1 MTEQG
6 GSWTDYT
13 TQHKPPNDVIT
24 SQNSSPAH
32 GTGLVW
38 DGTAAANKLDGGY
51 HNDTLNGAGGNDTL
65 WGGAGNDSILG
76 GDGDDR
82 LEGASGND
90 TLDGGTGQ
98 NTAVY
103 SDARSNYSVSRSSD
117 GGLVVAGPDGTDHVR
132 NIQSFTFA
140 GQTYAANDLVSTPTS
155 PGEGGSVLVPGSP
168 GEGGLV
174 LWGTARGNNLAGGA
188 MNDLIYGVG
197 GNDVMK
203 GGDGND
209 TLFGGA
215 GKDTLTGGAG
225 QDVFVFETKLSKSN
239 AAQRKTGLDKI
250 SDFFPTDDTIDLSRK
265 VFSAIGKVGELKKA
279 AFYTGAAAHD
289 ASDRIVYNKN
299 TGALYYDQ
307 DGNGTHEAI
316 QIATLPK
323 HLR

>member
-6 GSWTDYT
+6 VSWTDYT
-13 TQHKPPNDVIT
+13 TQHKPANAVIT
-24 SQNSSPAH
+24 SQYSSPAH

-38 DGTAAANKLDGGY
+38 DGTSAANKLDGGY

-82 LEGASGND
+82 LDGASGND

-103 SDARSNYSVSRSSD
+103 SDARSNYSVTRGSD
-117 GGLVVAGPDGTDHVR
+117 GGIIVAGPDGTDYVR

-155 PGEGGSVLVPGSP
+155 PGEGG
-168 GEGGLV
+168 LV
-174 LWGTARGNNLAGGA
+174 LWGTARGDSLTGGT

-215 GKDTLTGGAG
+215 GKDTLAGGAG

-239 AAQRKTGLDKI
+239 AAQRKAGLDKI
-250 SDFFPTDDTIDLSRK
+250 TDFLPADDTIDLGRK
-265 VFSAIGKVGELKKA
+265 VFTAIGKAGELKKA
-279 AFYTGAAAHD
+279 AFYGGAAAHD
-289 ASDRIVYNKN
+289 ASDRIVYDKK
-299 TGALYYDQ
+299 TGALFYDQ
-307 DGNGTHEAI
+307 DGNGAHEAI
-316 QIATLPK
+316 QIATLSK
-323 HLR
+323 NLKMTYHDFFVV